1 MKKFIVGLFIGL
13 VLGVGAMWYVQDRT
27 VIVTVSRS
35 QTSGPDAKATGEPIP
50 QTGTTNLP
58 K

>member
-1 MKKFIVGLFIGL
+1 MKKFIAGLFIGL

-35 QTSGPDAKATGEPIP
+35 QTSGPDATATGEPIP
-50 QTGTTNLP
+50 QTGPTNLP